1 MYWVGVD
8 VGGTFTD
15 LVVYNSSDQSL
26 SLGKSPSTPDDP
38 GRGVLNALRNA
49 SIDLSAVE
57 RFRHGATIA
66 TNTVLE
72 RRGARLGVLTTRGFR
87 DVLIIGR
94 GNRTKL
100 YDIKAVRPPGLVKR
114 AQVMEVNERLGANG
128 EVLEALD
135 ESSARAGVQA
145 LADMQVE
152 AIAVCFLH
160 SYANPAHEQRV
171 AAIVAEALPG
181 IPISRSSAVLP
192 EHREFERFAT
202 TALNA
207 YVAPRMSEYLSTL
220 RLSLQQLGLG
230 VAPEIMS
237 SSGGSWPFEQMAQL
251 PINSMLSGPA
261 GGVIGAVSL
270 AETLA
275 IDNVITYDMGGTS
288 TDTCLVRDRQY
299 PLAAEGNIGGLP
311 NRAAQIEI
319 NTVGAGGGSLAYLDE
334 GGFLNVGPRSAGA
347 VPGPACYGRG
357 GREPTVTDANVV
369 LGRFRPTS
377 ALGGEITIDVAAAVA
392 AVESLGEKL
401 QLGLNETAEGIVR
414 IAVARM
420 TGAIKEVSVMRGL
433 DPRDFTL
440 LAFGGAGPLHAA
452 LIAVELGIRT
462 VIVPPLSG
470 AFSAYGLLMADRR
483 KDRSRTQLVNL
494 TDSSLAELEALFTPM
509 LDELRAELNAE
520 GFSAADMR
528 FEKSVDL
535 RFVGQAFELTT
546 PWPDPL
552 LDLDTLLKNF
562 HAIYEQRYAH
572 ADDGPVELVS
582 LRVAAYGLTEK
593 PASVVNLPAAPVVAS
608 GAVARSQNARPCCFD
623 GAELA
628 TAVFSRAA
636 LAVGEVVNGPA
647 LIDEDGATTLIPP
660 GFTASH
666 DPCGALILRREP
678 TDTSQTSHAH
688 AEIKQ

>member
-15 LVVYNSSDQSL
+15 LVVYNSDDQSL

-38 GRGVLNALRNA
+38 GRGVLNALRSA
-49 SIDLSAVE
+49 AIDLGAVE
-57 RFRHGATIA
+57 RFRHGATVA

-114 AQVMEVNERLGANG
+114 AQVMEVNERLDANG
-128 EVLEALD
+128 DVLETLD
-135 ESSARAGVQA
+135 EGSVHTAVQT

-152 AIAVCFLH
+152 AIAICFLH
-160 SYANPAHEQRV
+160 AYANPAHEQRV

-181 IPISRSSAVLP
+181 VPVSSSAAVLP

-207 YVAPRMSEYLSTL
+207 YVAPRMSEYLS
-220 RLSLQQLGLG
+220 RLKSSLQQLGLG
-230 VAPEIMS
+230 VVPEIMS
-237 SSGGSWPFEQMAQL
+237 SNGGSWPFEQMAQL

-261 GGVIGAVSL
+261 GGVIGAVAM
-270 AETLA
+270 AEALA

-288 TDTCLVRDRQY
+288 TDTCLVRERQY
-299 PLAAEGNIGGLP
+299 PLSSGGSIGGLP

-357 GREPTVTDANVV
+357 GLEPTVTDANVV
-369 LGRFRPTS
+369 LGRFRPAT
-377 ALGGEITIDVAAAVA
+377 ALGGEITIDVAAASV
-392 AVESLGEKL
+392 AVEALGQLLK
-401 QLGLNETAEGIVR
+401 LGLNETAEGIVR

-420 TGAIKEVSVMRGL
+420 TGAIKEISVMRGL
-433 DPRDFTL
+433 DPRDFSL
-440 LAFGGAGPLHAA
+440 LAYGGAGPLHAA
-452 LIAVELGIRT
+452 LIAIELGIRT

-470 AFSAYGLLMADRR
+470 AFSAYGLLLADRR

-494 TDSSLAELEALFTPM
+494 QDSSLAELEALFEPM
-509 LDELRAELNAE
+509 LDELRAELTTE
-520 GFSAADMR
+520 GFAAEEMR
-528 FEKSVDL
+528 FEQSVDL
-535 RFVGQAFELTT
+535 RFIGQAFELTT
-546 PWPDPL
+546 LWPAQMR
-552 LDLDTLLKNF
+552 DLDTLLKDF
-562 HAIYEQRYAH
+562 HTIYERRYAH
-572 ADDGPVELVS
+572 ADDGPVELVA
-582 LRVAAYGLTEK
+582 LRVAAYGLTAK
-593 PASVVNLPAAPVVAS
+593 PAVAVTLLAAH
-608 GAVARSQNARPCCFD
+608 GNAPIAQGTRPCCFD
-623 GAELA
+623 GEVLA
-628 TAVFSRAA
+628 TSVFSRDE
-636 LAVGEVVNGPA
+636 LAVGELVTGPA
-647 LIDEDGATTLIPP
+647 LIDEDGATTLVPP
-660 GFTASH
+660 GFSASH
-666 DPCGALILRREP
+666 DPCGALILRQQ
-678 TDTSQTSHAH
+678 TAVASQAPQ
-688 AEIKQ
+688 AQVENGQ

>member
-15 LVVYNSSDQSL
+15 LVVYNTKDQSL

-38 GRGVLNALRNA
+38 GRGVLNALRSANIELA
-49 SIDLSAVE
+49 SIE
-57 RFRHGATIA
+57 RFRHGATVA

-114 AQVMEVNERLGANG
+114 AQVIEVDERVDPNG
-128 EVLEALD
+128 DVLKALD
-135 ESSARAGVQA
+135 EDSVRAGVQA

-152 AIAVCFLH
+152 AVAICFLH
-160 SYANPAHEQRV
+160 AYANAEHEERV
-171 AAIVAEALPG
+171 AQIVAEALPG
-181 IPISRSSAVLP
+181 VPVSWSSAVLP

-207 YVAPRMSEYLSTL
+207 YVAPRMSEYLSSL
-220 RLSLQQLGLG
+220 RRSLEQLGLG
-230 VAPEIMS
+230 VDPEIMS
-237 SSGGSWPFEQMAQL
+237 SNGGSWPFEQMARL

-270 AETLA
+270 AEKLD
-275 IDNVITYDMGGTS
+275 IDNLITYDMGGTS

-299 PLAAEGNIGGLP
+299 PLASEGHIGGLP
-311 NRAAQIEI
+311 NRVAQIEI

-357 GREPTVTDANVV
+357 GDEPTVTDANVV
-369 LGRFRPTS
+369 LGRFRPAA
-377 ALGGEITIDVAAAVA
+377 ALGGEITIDIDAATAAVDA
-392 AVESLGEKL
+392 LGRRLDLE
-401 QLGLNETAEGIVR
+401 LNETAEGIVR

-420 TGAIKEVSVMRGL
+420 TGAIKEISVMRGL
-433 DPRDFTL
+433 DPRDFAL
-440 LAFGGAGPLHAA
+440 LAYGGAGPLHAA
-452 LIAVELGIRT
+452 LIAEELGIGT

-483 KDRSRTQLVNL
+483 KDRSRTQLVDL
-494 TDSSLAELEALFTPM
+494 RDSSPDQLEALFAPM
-509 LDELRAELNAE
+509 IDELTAELTAE
-520 GFSAADMR
+520 GFADADMR

-535 RFVGQAFELTT
+535 RFIGQAFELTT
-546 PWPDPL
+546 PWPAQ
-552 LDLDTLLKNF
+552 LDTIDTLIESF
-562 HAIYEQRYAH
+562 HEIYEQRYAH
-572 ADDGPVELVS
+572 ADDGPVELVA
-582 LRVAAYGLTEK
+582 LRVAAYGLTGK
-593 PASVVNLPAAPVVAS
+593 PASA
-608 GAVARSQNARPCCFD
+608 AVAQSSGRTPQRKRPCCFGGVVVD
-623 GAELA
+623 
-628 TAVFSRAA
+628 TAIFDRQA
-636 LAVGEVVNGPA
+636 LAVGEPIAGPA
-647 LIDEDGATTLIPP
+647 LIDEDGATTLVPP
-660 GFTASH
+660 GFNACH
-666 DPCGALILRREP
+666 DSSGALVLRRL
-678 TDTSQTSHAH
+678 Q
-688 AEIKQ
+688 AEIRT

>member
-15 LVVYNSSDQSL
+15 LVVYNSVDQSL

-38 GRGVLNALRNA
+38 GRGVLNALRSA
-49 SIDLSAVE
+49 AIDLSAVE

-114 AQVMEVNERLGANG
+114 AQVMEVDERLDANG
-128 EVLEALD
+128 DVLEELD
-135 ESSARAGVQA
+135 ESSARAAVQT
-145 LADMQVE
+145 LVDMQVE
-152 AIAVCFLH
+152 AVAVCFLH
-160 SYANPAHEQRV
+160 SYANPVHEQRV
-171 AAIVAEALPG
+171 AAIVAEALPC
-181 IPISRSSAVLP
+181 IPVSRSSEVLP

-207 YVAPRMSEYLSTL
+207 YVAPRMSEYLS
-220 RLSLQQLGLG
+220 RLKRSLQQLGLG
-230 VAPEIMS
+230 VAAEIMS

-261 GGVIGAVSL
+261 GGVIGAV
-270 AETLA
+270 AMAKTLA

-288 TDTCLVRDRQY
+288 TDTCLVRERQY
-299 PLAAEGNIGGLP
+299 PLASGGSIGGLP

-357 GREPTVTDANVV
+357 GLEPTVTDANVV
-369 LGRFRPTS
+369 LGRFRPVT
-377 ALGGEITIDVAAAVA
+377 ALGGEITIDVEAASV
-392 AVESLGEKL
+392 AVEALGQQLK
-401 QLGLNETAEGIVR
+401 LGLNETAEGIVR

-420 TGAIKEVSVMRGL
+420 TGAIKEISVMRGL
-433 DPRDFTL
+433 DPRDFSL
-440 LAFGGAGPLHAA
+440 LAYGGAGPLHAA
-452 LIAVELGIRT
+452 LIAMELGIRT

-470 AFSAYGLLMADRR
+470 AFSAYGLLLADRR

-494 TDSSLAELEALFTPM
+494 QDSSFAELEALFEPM
-509 LDELRAELNAE
+509 LDELRSELTAE
-520 GFSAADMR
+520 GFAGEEMS
-528 FEKSVDL
+528 FEQSVDL
-535 RFVGQAFELTT
+535 RFIGQAFELTT
-546 PWPDPL
+546 PWPAKMR
-552 LDLDTLLKNF
+552 DLDALLKDF
-562 HAIYEQRYAH
+562 HSIYERRYAH
-572 ADDGPVELVS
+572 ADDGPVELVA
-582 LRVAAYGLTEK
+582 LRVAAYGLTGK
-593 PASVVNLPAAPVVAS
+593 PVVAVNLPAARGGVPSAHS
-608 GAVARSQNARPCCFD
+608 ERPCCFD
-623 GAELA
+623 GQVLPTKIFIRDE
-628 TAVFSRAA
+628 
-636 LAVGEVVNGPA
+636 LAVGEQVNGPA
-647 LIDEDGATTLIPP
+647 LIDEDGATTLVPP
-660 GFTASH
+660 GFSASH
-666 DPCGALILRREP
+666 DPCGALILRYQQADANQAPHAQVEI
-678 TDTSQTSHAH
+678 SQ
-688 AEIKQ
+688 